1 MLFMQ
6 MLRSSRN
13 VLDLMLGHL
22 VNSSLGWIEL
32 YAPQLSEAAETGVD
46 HIIHV
51 NQTKVL
57 VLVIYVFSWSKHSRL
72 SEKQADKV
80 CLQKPV

>member
-1 MLFMQ
+1 MCEHFCIGNFMYSFLVYLIGTMLFMQ

-57 VLVIYVFSWSKHSRL
+57 VLVIYVFS
-72 SEKQADKV
+72 
-80 CLQKPV
+80 